1 MSRSASEVSVVTVNW
16 NGKNHLQH
24 LLPSLTCLDCRE
36 IIVVDNASS
45 DGSQEFVRRNYP
57 QVEVLENQMNRGFA
71 HPCNLGAQHAG
82 GRYVAF
88 INNDMRADGRW
99 LEAAL
104 ARLTESA
111 PCIASRI
118 MDWEGHRVDFSGSS
132 LQYLG
137 YALQRDSG
145 ELLKGISRDT
155 KLLFPCGGAML
166 IDRRVF
172 LKLGGFDEDFF
183 AIYEDVDLGWRL
195 WICGYEVDF
204 APESVVYHRGHGT
217 FQTHENEKM
226 RYLMHRNA
234 LLTILKNYDDNT
246 VRKILPLAVVLAIKR
261 AVLFSGVEKER
272 FYLWAKTKDRLKA
285 GDAQAH
291 AQLMDSLN
299 HLVSLD
305 DVLESLPHVL
315 AKRRK
320 IQSLRQRSDAEI
332 IKLFVD
338 PLRPILENST
348 YLLQESRY
356 LDLLDLG
363 ALFETSSRQP
373 RVSSLAPA
381 VEERLE
387 ALQSQLSAWKWL
399 GIQALLHPPSSSGN
413 KISLFLN
420 SWRKEGLMT
429 AWRRFME
436 YVNRGI

>member
-1 MSRSASEVSVVTVNW
+1 
-16 NGKNHLQH
+16 
-24 LLPSLTCLDCRE
+24 
-36 IIVVDNASS
+36 
-45 DGSQEFVRRNYP
+45 
-57 QVEVLENQMNRGFA
+57 
-71 HPCNLGAQHAG
+71 
-82 GRYVAF
+82 
-88 INNDMRADGRW
+88 
-99 LEAAL
+99 
-104 ARLTESA
+104 
-111 PCIASRI
+111 
-118 MDWEGHRVDFSGSS
+118 
-132 LQYLG
+132 
-137 YALQRDSG
+137 
-145 ELLKGISRDT
+145 
-155 KLLFPCGGAML
+155 
-166 IDRRVF
+166 
-172 LKLGGFDEDFF
+172 
-183 AIYEDVDLGWRL
+183 
-195 WICGYEVDF
+195 
-204 APESVVYHRGHGT
+204 
-217 FQTHENEKM
+217 
-226 RYLMHRNA
+226 
-234 LLTILKNYDDNT
+234 
-246 VRKILPLAVVLAIKR
+246 
-261 AVLFSGVEKER
+261 
-272 FYLWAKTKDRLKA
+272 
-285 GDAQAH
+285 
-291 AQLMDSLN
+291 MDSLN

-413 KISLFLN
+413 KVSLFLN